1 MMMVVTVAVLRRR
14 DIDRLER
21 GDDAAG
27 ERRGEESGDQEE

>member
-1 MMMVVTVAVLRRR
+1 MMMMVTVAVLRRR

-27 ERRGEESGDQEE
+27 ERRGEEAGGCKE